1 MTFIPFYTLGT
12 YHENFVFLS
21 LFEVCQEWGVLY
33 GGTWRTLKI
42 PTGDLEH
49 RVICDVIFNLRKISW
64 KCCVHI
70 FIESVSKRG
79 PLLEYLEDIEG
90 SWLQISMRGS
100 LIIVI
105 DDAILPQ
112 GRYPESFMFISL
124 LKVFQEWEFLY
135 GGTLRLLRVPDWMLG
150 GQGHLLC
157 HT

>member
-1 MTFIPFYTLGT
+1 
-12 YHENFVFLS
+12 
-21 LFEVCQEWGVLY
+21 
-33 GGTWRTLKI
+33 
-42 PTGDLEH
+42 
-49 RVICDVIFNLRKISW
+49 
-64 KCCVHI
+64 
-70 FIESVSKRG
+70 
-79 PLLEYLEDIEG
+79 
-90 SWLQISMRGS
+90 MRGS

-112 GRYPESFMFISL
+112 GGYPESFMFISL